1 MTFVIMTFDIM
12 TFVIMT
18 FVIMTFVIMT
28 FVVMTFV
35 MIINFVIMTF
45 VIMDFVTNKKSVFSD
60 VVPKVET
67 SKEVGLRVMNNSN
80 GVSSRFSKSR
90 DKWHKV
96 FKDRAWTCDKR
107 HTVKSFYLFGR
118 STP

>member
-12 TFVIMT
+12 TVVIMT

-45 VIMDFVTNKKSVFSD
+45 VIMDFVTNKKSLCFQM
-60 VVPKVET
+60 PKVAT
-67 SKEVGLRVMNNSN
+67 SKEVGPRVMNNSN
-80 GVSSRFSKSR
+80 GMSSRLSKSR